1 MLPRM
6 NSRVTDE
13 RLHHR
18 HHAVQF
24 YAEESELFS
33 TVGTFLS
40 EGLVA
45 GHPAIVIATPNHN
58 AGIQDALSAHL
69 IDVTRARHL
78 GDLVML
84 DADDTLGTFMH
95 NGRPDKILFQRHVGA
110 LMEQTMRGRGRMP
123 LRAYGEMV
131 DVLWR
136 RDQADAAIRLEVLW
150 NDLATMY
157 SFSLLCG
164 YAIGS
169 FYKETSRIE
178 EICDEHTHVLGS
190 NVIPLEAARHMRARA

>member
-1 MLPRM
+1 M
-6 NSRVTDE
+6 NTPAADE

-18 HHAVQF
+18 RHAVQF
-24 YAEESELFS
+24 YGDEAELFT

-45 GHPAIVIATPNHN
+45 GQPAIVIATPDHTT
-58 AGIQDALSAHL
+58 AIQDALGTHL
-69 IDVTRARHL
+69 IDVARARHF

-95 NGRPDKILFQRHVGA
+95 NGMPDQILFQRHVGA
-110 LMEQTMRGRGRMP
+110 LMEQTVRGRGRTP

-136 RDQADAAIRLEVLW
+136 RGQADAAIRLEVLW

-164 YAIGS
+164 YAIEN
-169 FYKETSRIE
+169 FHTDASRIE
-178 EICDEHTHVLGS
+178 EVCRAHTHVLGGS
-190 NVIPLEAARHMRARA
+190 VIPLDAAGA

>member
-1 MLPRM
+1 M
-6 NSRVTDE
+6 NTRVADE
-13 RLHHR
+13 RLHQR

-24 YAEESELFS
+24 YGDEAELFS
-33 TVGTFLS
+33 TIGSFLS
-40 EGLVA
+40 EGLIA
-45 GHPAIVIATPNHN
+45 GQPAIVIATPDHSV
-58 AGIQDALSAHL
+58 AIQDALSAHL
-69 IDVTRARHL
+69 IDVARARHL

-84 DADDTLGTFMH
+84 DAEDTLGTFMH
-95 NGRPDKILFQRHVGA
+95 NGVPDKILFQRHVGA

>member
-1 MLPRM
+1 M
-6 NSRVTDE
+6 NTRVADE

-24 YAEESELFS
+24 YGDETELFK

-45 GHPAIVIATPNHN
+45 GQPAIVIATPDH
-58 AGIQDALSAHL
+58 AAAIQEALSSHL
-69 IDVTRARHL
+69 IDVPRARHL

-84 DADDTLGTFMH
+84 DAEETLGTFMH
-95 NGRPDKILFQRHVGA
+95 NGMPDKILFQRHAGA
-110 LMEQTMRGRGRMP
+110 LMEQTVRGRGRMP

-136 RDQADAAIRLEVLW
+136 RGRPTRRSAWR
-150 NDLATMY
+150 
-157 SFSLLCG
+157 SCG
-164 YAIGS
+164 T
-169 FYKETSRIE
+169 TSRRCTASRSCAGRDWE
-178 EICDEHTHVLGS
+178 LLQG
-190 NVIPLEAARHMRARA
+190 NLENRRSLSRAHARVRRQRDPARRREPHPGAV

>member
-1 MLPRM
+1 M
-6 NSRVTDE
+6 NTPAAGE
-13 RLHHR
+13 RFHHR

-24 YAEESELFS
+24 YGDEAELFK
-33 TVGTFLS
+33 TIGTFLS

-45 GHPAIVIATPNHN
+45 GQPAIVIATPDHTS
-58 AGIQDALSAHL
+58 AIQDVLGAHL
-69 IDVTRARHL
+69 IDISRARHL
-78 GDLVML
+78 GDLVIL
-84 DADDTLGTFMH
+84 DAEDTLGTFMH
-95 NGRPDKILFQRHVGA
+95 NGMPNQILFQRHVGA
-110 LMEQTMRGRGRMP
+110 LMEQTVRGRGRTP

-136 RDQADAAIRLEVLW
+136 RGQADAAIRLEVLW

-169 FYKETSRIE
+169 FYKESSRIE
-178 EICDEHTHVLGS
+178 EVCHEHTHVIGA
-190 NVIPLEAARHMRARA
+190 NVIPFDAARHIRARA

>member
-6 NSRVTDE
+6 KPPVAEE

-24 YAEESELFS
+24 YNVEAELFQ
-33 TVGTFLS
+33 TIATFLS
-40 EGLVA
+40 EGLIS
-45 GHPAIVIATPNHN
+45 GQPAIVVATADHRS
-58 AGIQDALSAHL
+58 AIQDALGAHL
-69 IDVTRARHL
+69 IDVARARHL

-84 DADDTLGTFMH
+84 DAEDTLGTFMH
-95 NGRPDKILFQRHVGA
+95 NGMPDPILFQRHVGA
-110 LMEQTMRGRGRMP
+110 LMEQTVRGRGWMP

-136 RDQADAAIRLEVLW
+136 RDQADAAIRLEALW
-150 NDLATMY
+150 NDLATIY

-169 FYKETSRIE
+169 FYKENSRIE
-178 EICDEHTHVLGS
+178 EVCHEHTHVLGG
-190 NVIPLEAARHMRARA
+190 NVIPLDAARHIRAWA